1 MKTTVSKHGFRQAF
15 SDAGRS
21 EQFNHEALD
30 MLFEYFE
37 QLENDTGEEI
47 ELDVVA
53 ICCEYA
59 EDTVDEITNSY
70 RIDLDDCDDDDEKM
84 DAVRS
89 FLEKNTFLV
98 GETPDGF
105 VYAQF

>member
-1 MKTTVSKHGFRQAF
+1 MKTTVSKHEFRQAF

-21 EQFNHEALD
+21 KQFSHEALD
-30 MLFEYFE
+30 VLFEYFE
-37 QLENDTGEEI
+37 QFENDTGEEI

-53 ICCEYA
+53 ICCGYA
-59 EDTVDEITNSY
+59 EETVDEIINSY

-89 FLEKNTFLV
+89 FLEKETVLV
-98 GETPDGF
+98 GETSDGF
-105 VYAQF
+105 VYSQF